1 MYTAYCDGK
10 IFYSPT
16 LFEQGFVVSS
26 PKITYEIN
34 KAGSF
39 SFILPPNNPMYDSFK
54 KLKSIITVKDDNTEI
69 WRGRVLDS
77 TRTFFNQKEIV
88 CEGELAFLNDALI
101 PPYDYTENGLTVGE
115 LFNLYFQY
123 YRTDLVVERDIK
135 KGLITAVNSST
146 VIYPKNES
154 YRTILDD
161 MVTNVV
167 NKLEGHLQIRRE
179 NGVSY
184 LDYLNTKLNL
194 SDQKVEFGRNL
205 LDLEEYIDASEIYT
219 YLIPFGKKDNNGNP
233 ITIESVNNGK
243 NYIRSETGFNLY
255 GRIEKTITWDNIT
268 DSTLLKSTA
277 QEELDKAIKE
287 SLTITIN
294 ALDLKYLGVN
304 VSRIRVGQYLTV
316 ISEPHSIHDNFLC
329 SKIELNLENPGSSKY
344 SLGGTQKALTSTQAE
359 TVKTISN
366 QRITTDWLQEAI
378 DNATAMMTGSR
389 GGYKVTEYDEDGKW
403 LRDLYMNAPNKED
416 ATQVM
421 QINMNGIGFSRDGFD
436 GPYKNAWTIDGTFLG
451 EFIKAGSVQAEA
463 LSAEYKSLVTDE
475 INAIATAKFQ
485 VADQRITAEVTR
497 ASNAEDLLAASI
509 NIQADQILQK
519 VSKGDISSELSIES
533 GLISISGPRFSVN
546 TPTFKINYDNVESI
560 GSNASATLYGGGLY
574 LKNLPDNLDAGLIEY
589 NKDHDATC
597 LGGYGAHP
605 RISIGYWA
613 GNNNFTEILTI
624 CQGENPPIKF
634 NGPFS
639 ITGRTGWTGTVG
651 FVREVTYGPDN
662 TLDKA
667 YGSIDIY
674 EGIITGFSAT

>member
-39 SFILPPNNPMYDSFK
+39 KFTLPPNNPMYNNFK
-54 KLKSIITVKDDNTEI
+54 QLKSIVTVKDGNNEI

-88 CEGELAFLNDALI
+88 CEGELAFLNDVLV
-101 PPYDYTENGLTVGE
+101 PPYDYTEDGITVSE
-115 LFNLYFQY
+115 LFDLYFQY
-123 YRTDLVVERDIK
+123 YRTDLVVERDIR

-161 MVTNVV
+161 LSANVV
-167 NKLEGHLQIRRE
+167 NELEGHLQIRRE

-184 LDYLNTKLNL
+184 LDYLNTGINL

-205 LDLEEYIDASEIYT
+205 LDLEEYVDASEVYT
-219 YLIPFGKKDNNGNP
+219 YLIPFGKKDDNGNP

-243 NYIRSETGFNLY
+243 NYIRSDIGFNLY

-268 DSTLLKSTA
+268 DKNLLKTIA

-294 ALDLKYLGVN
+294 ALDLKYIGVN
-304 VSRIRVGQYLTV
+304 VSRILVGQYLTV
-316 ISEPHSIHDNFLC
+316 VSEPHGIHDNFLC
-329 SKIELNLENPGSSKY
+329 SKIELDLENPGKSQY

-359 TVKTISN
+359 TVKTVSN

-436 GPYKNAWTIDGTFLG
+436 GPYKNAWTIDGTLLG
-451 EFIKAGSVQAEA
+451 EFIKAGSIQAEA

-475 INAIATAKFQ
+475 INSIATAKFE
-485 VADQRITAEVTR
+485 VAD
-497 ASNAEDLLAASI
+497 LLISA
-509 NIQADQILQK
+509 K
-519 VSKGDISSELSIES
+519 VSKGDVSSELSIES
-533 GLISISGPRFSVN
+533 GLISISGPRFSVD
-546 TPTFKINYDNVESI
+546 TPSFKINYDNVESI
-560 GSNASATLYGGGLY
+560 GETASATLYGGGLY
-574 LKNLPDNLDAGLIEY
+574 VKSLTDNVDAGLIEY
-589 NKDHDATC
+589 NRDRDAMC

-613 GNNNFTEILTI
+613 GNNDFSEILTI

-667 YGSIDIY
+667 YGSIDVY
-674 EGIITGFSAT
+674 EGIITGFS